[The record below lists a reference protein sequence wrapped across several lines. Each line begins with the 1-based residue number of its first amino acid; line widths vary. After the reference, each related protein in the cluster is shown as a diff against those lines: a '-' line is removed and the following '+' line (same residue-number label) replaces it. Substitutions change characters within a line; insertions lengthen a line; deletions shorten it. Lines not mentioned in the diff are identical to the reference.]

1 VERIASYAG
10 VNSIMLKKFNFLSR
24 TAQLERWRWSDTGLP
39 FSAKP
44 KMYDVVRVHK
54 AKNLVE
60 TGPIRV
66 YCFLIT
72 SDNFLE
78 IENCSEK
85 RAYVCEG
92 SEGKELIYYRTNDI

>member
-1 VERIASYAG
+1 
-10 VNSIMLKKFNFLSR
+10 
-24 TAQLERWRWSDTGLP
+24 
-39 FSAKP
+39 
-44 KMYDVVRVHK
+44 MYDVVRVHK

>member
-1 VERIASYAG
+1 
-10 VNSIMLKKFNFLSR
+10 MLKKFNFLSR
-24 TAQLERWRWSDTGLP
+24 TARPERWRWSDTGAS
-39 FSAKP
+39 FSAKA
-44 KMYDVVRVHK
+44 KMCDVVGVNDATK
-54 AKNLVE
+54 LVD

-85 RAYVCEG
+85 HAYICEG
-92 SEGKELIYYRTNDI
+92 SEGKELIYYKTNDI